1 MLDCITCYVIMI
13 PDELDG
19 ILYEENMMIHVL
31 WLKDDNLMIAFVE
44 LW

>member
-1 MLDCITCYVIMI
+1 MI